1 LPPLRNALGF
11 HARVDASW
19 SPRVL
24 VYAITDLEA
33 VKVGK
38 CTGHPRARLATL
50 QCGSSR
56 QLFLLAYTSTLTERA
71 AHRKLHRWKVRGEW
85 HQVAPVLRE
94 IIGWDWLA
102 VALYAQLRGQLCTS

>member
-1 LPPLRNALGF
+1 VRNALGF
-11 HARVDASW
+11 HSRVDASW

-38 CTGHPRARLATL
+38 TDGHPRARLATL

-56 QLFLLAYTSTLTERA
+56 RLFLLAYTATITERA
-71 AHRKLHRWKVRGEW
+71 VHRKLHAHRGVGEW
-85 HQVAPVLRE
+85 FALEPVLRE
-94 IIGWDWLA
+94 VLGWDWLN
-102 VALYAQLRGQLCTS
+102 VGLYGQLRGQLCGS